1 MFKQA
6 WRVASA
12 IALIA
17 AIGCGDD
24 DETGPTGSI
33 QLSASPS
40 ALTLPQGGSGTV
52 TVTLVRGGGFDDP
65 VNVAVTGL
73 PSGVTLS
80 VSPAQLTGNTNTAVV
95 TVNVASTVP
104 AGTYTATVTGTA
116 AGIGSTTVTYTLT
129 VTATPNYTLSATAA
143 SVAQGGSGTSTISLA
158 RTSFTGPV
166 TLTLESPPAGIT
178 GSFNPSPATADQS
191 VLTLNVASTV
201 ATGNYNLT
209 VKGTAAGQTD
219 KTTTVALTVT
229 APATGNFTISA
240 TPAALNLAA
249 GASGNTS
256 VAIVR
261 TNFTTD
267 VALSLVSPPA
277 GITGVFTPATLTGT
291 TLTSQLAL
299 SVASNVAAG
308 TYPVTVRGTAGSVT
322 QNTTVN
328 VTVPAAGS
336 FTISTTPTTLSL
348 AAGASGNTSVA
359 IVRTNFTSDVALS
372 LVSPPAGIT
381 GTFTPATL
389 TGTTLTSQL
398 ALTVASNVAAGTYPV
413 TVRGTAG
420 SVTQDATV
428 NVTVTA
434 AGNFTISATPTALN
448 LQAGASGN
456 TSVAIV
462 RTNFTTDVAL
472 SLVSPPT
479 GITGVFTPAT
489 LTGTTLTSQLALSV
503 ASNVAPGTYPVT
515 VRGTGGAVTQNT
527 TVNVTVTAPSG
538 NNVTWEFCNTP
549 NNVPLKFW
557 VLTGATWTEV
567 TGTAVGSVT
576 RFTFSLPTGSTG
588 IAYTASASGF
598 ATTIVYLAQST
609 ELGSLAGVCT
619 TPTTVQKTFNL
630 TGQVGGEVGQLG
642 YGGASVATGAAA
654 SYNLTVAPGTYDWL
668 WAFGT
673 SAGSPIPT
681 TTYTNYRIG
690 RSEATSAGA
699 VSVNRTGAPAFVT
712 APFSFTGGS
721 AGGFWQTSQTLTGAN
736 GTVASFAIGS
746 LLSGN
751 GSGNM
756 LFLQPGDRLG
766 TDMWLLSATHLE
778 IDQAG
783 KGDSRTSA
791 RYVGSAPPAS
801 LTFALPGKVPAFTVA
816 STTASIPWSAT
827 GSIPAEYQTAAST
840 IAASF
845 TGAGGN
851 ATATI
856 IATRGWLVA
865 NNMST
870 TYTLTGPTLPNFL
883 AAWAPTAPL
892 TSSSVIMVGTNL
904 TGAPTAGGFLNTAVR
919 IQ

>member
-1 MFKQA
+1 M
-6 WRVASA
+6 
-12 IALIA
+12 
-17 AIGCGDD
+17 
-24 DETGPTGSI
+24 
-33 QLSASPS
+33 
-40 ALTLPQGGSGTV
+40 
-52 TVTLVRGGGFDDP
+52 
-65 VNVAVTGL
+65 
-73 PSGVTLS
+73 TLS
-80 VSPAQLTGNTNTAVV
+80 VTPAQLTGNTTTATV
-95 TVNVASTVP
+95 TVNVANTVP
-104 AGTYTATVTGTA
+104 AGSYTATVTGTA

-158 RTSFTGPV
+158 RTSFTSPV

-178 GSFNPSPATADQS
+178 GSFNPSPATGDQS
-191 VLTLNVASTV
+191 VLTINVAPTV
-201 ATGNYNLT
+201 ATGSHTLT

-229 APATGNFTISA
+229 APVTGNFTIAATPATLNLAAGASGNTSVAIVRTNFTTDVALSLVSPPAGITGVFTPATLTGTTLTSQLALTVAANVAAGSYPVTVRGTAGSVTHDATVTVTVPAPAGNFTISA
-240 TPAALNLAA
+240 TPTALNLAA

-308 TYPVTVRGTAGSVT
+308 S
-322 QNTTVN
+322 
-328 VTVPAAGS
+328 
-336 FTISTTPTTLSL
+336 
-348 AAGASGNTSVA
+348 
-359 IVRTNFTSDVALS
+359 
-372 LVSPPAGIT
+372 
-381 GTFTPATL
+381 
-389 TGTTLTSQL
+389 
-398 ALTVASNVAAGTYPV
+398 YPV

-428 NVTVTA
+428 TVTVTA

-489 LTGTTLTSQLALSV
+489 LTGTTLSSQLALSV
-503 ASNVAPGTYPVT
+503 ASNVTPGTYPVT
-515 VRGTGGAVTQNT
+515 VRGTAGAVTQNT

-538 NNVTWEFCNTP
+538 NNVSWEFCNTP
-549 NNVPLKFW
+549 NTVPLKFW
-557 VLTGATWTEV
+557 VLTGSTWTEV
-567 TGTAVGSVT
+567 TGTVVGSVT
-576 RFTFSLPTGSTG
+576 RFSFSLPSGSTG

-598 ATTIVYLAQST
+598 STTYVYLAQST

-642 YGGASVATGAAA
+642 YGSGSVATGAAA
-654 SYNLTVAPGTYDWL
+654 SYNVTVAPGTYDWL

-673 SAGSPIPT
+673 SSGSPIPT

-690 RSEATSAGA
+690 RNEATSAGA

-721 AGGFWQTSQTLTGAN
+721 AGGFWQTSQSLLGAN
-736 GTVASFAIGS
+736 GLVAGLSIGS
-746 LLSGN
+746 ILSSN
-751 GSGNM
+751 GSGDM

-766 TDMWLLSATHLE
+766 TDLWLLSATHLE
-778 IDQAG
+778 VDQAG
-783 KGDSRTSA
+783 KGDTRTSA

-851 ATATI
+851 ATATL

-883 AAWAPTAPL
+883 PAWAPTSPL
-892 TSSSVIMVGTNL
+892 TASSVIMVGSNL
-904 TGAPTAGGFLNTAVR
+904 TGAPSAGGFLNTAIR